1 MPVTTCNVS
10 SIFECSHNII
20 SLFAIANHFCSP
32 NQDSSLI
39 STAVL
44 TQTTV
49 QQVVGCGFRCSRSG
63 RGELPGIDPLAASSR
78 PLFIGSTLRMD
89 HPCTG
94 GDQRGVSFFPCPFP
108 VRSPQDNGF
117 RIYIAT
123 NIKCVHVR
131 TTISPFS

>member
-78 PLFIGSTLRMD
+78 PLFIGSSPQMD
-89 HPCTG
+89 HPYTG
-94 GDQRGVSFFPCPFP
+94 GDQRGVSKIHADSPANRLTDRITWP
-108 VRSPQDNGF
+108 VPLR
-117 RIYIAT
+117 
-123 NIKCVHVR
+123 
-131 TTISPFS
+131 